1 MTWIVALRVK
11 NGSIRNLDN
20 NEKKTHSN
28 YTTKIHLNIYS
39 IILSHSVFPPVQRIM
54 SWIHKKS
61 STSWGFKKRAIR
73 FNSI

>member
-11 NGSIRNLDN
+11 NWSIRNLDN
-20 NEKKTHSN
+20 NEKKKTHSN

-54 SWIHKKS
+54 SWIHKKKQYIL
-61 STSWGFKKRAIR
+61 GF
-73 FNSI
+73 